1 MEVDPPQSAANGNN
15 NHSGSTQNQFDA
27 SSPTHPQ
34 NEQQL
39 EQEEQHTPSPPQAD
53 VLDGPTRPGTE
64 EQELYPIAVLVDEL
78 KNEDVQLRLN
88 AIRNLGTIALALGPK
103 RTRDELIPFL
113 NGMLPK
119 YIYVCVCMYID
130 NRIWIDSID
139 DEDEVLLAVAGELA
153 NFSEYVGGPEY
164 AHYLLGPL
172 ENLAAVEEVLV
183 RDKV

>member
-15 NHSGSTQNQFDA
+15 SHNDSTQNQFDA
-27 SSPTHPQ
+27 SSPAHPQ

-39 EQEEQHTPSPPQAD
+39 EQQGQHTPSPPQAD
-53 VLDGPTRPGTE
+53 VLDGPARPGTE

-113 NGMLPK
+113 NG
-119 YIYVCVCMYID
+119 IYCLVFFFFLFLF
-130 NRIWIDSID
+130 
-139 DEDEVLLAVAGELA
+139 LL
-153 NFSEYVGGPEY
+153 STY
-164 AHYLLGPL
+164 
-172 ENLAAVEEVLV
+172 
-183 RDKV
+183 